1 MSFDVGLQEL
11 PMQLAAGQWA
21 QWLAQGEPYGVALGE
36 NQLVLSHRS
45 GVIELPFDE
54 WDGCIDVKRG
64 IVWGAFDITSSD
76 GKQHWRVN
84 GLPWRY
90 CKPFARQLVD
100 AYRKWAQ
107 PKVDQLDE
115 AIPVLISD
123 IDDFTRGDHFLR
135 HSQQQVLVK
144 RLQEKMADLSLS
156 NGLAQAFRPTA
167 FSTISPWLTEET
179 SWLDQT
185 NQRRTKSAMMNQQEW
200 LNCCLNPVMTVE
212 QREALIANQDHNLIL
227 STAGTGKTQLLAT
240 RAAYWIHTQQGTADQ
255 LLIVVKDA
263 EGQRDMQAYLRQ
275 YTLTNMA
282 VITPLMLA
290 TLIVE
295 AATEAPSGLSPIIAD
310 ESARQQWL
318 TKMLVNEWSNK
329 DSAIRWQR
337 HLTHWVIPGM
347 RGDMQMDELS
357 QYPPL
362 LQWLWN
368 HIAALIEKNISK
380 TELSRNIDQQV
391 SESAKARVRSEMA
404 LIWPFY
410 QAYIEHMTE
419 NDRYDLRTLFA
430 KAGEYVR
437 SEQFDVPWLTIMVD
451 EYQDLSEESMTL
463 LTALCAGENMA
474 DKPTLFAVGDS
485 HVSVTGV
492 SGDRSRL
499 TQRFKE
505 RFGYSNI
512 GQLSEPR
519 RFNQDIA
526 FIAETFMSH
535 TMPEDERSG
544 IKHGDH
550 GSHLT
555 VLAQPLMEAELASVI
570 EKSGRKASV
579 LILGRK
585 DGDCPDKLV
594 SWQMRW
600 PEANIR
606 FMTCEESQG
615 HEADHVF
622 VLNVNRSLFPLV
634 DKERNLLQFLKGKD
648 DKDLEWQ
655 ERRLFYIA
663 LTRAK
668 EHVWVCAEADKASI
682 FINELLKD
690 PRYEVNNKIKRV
702 SR

>member
-11 PMQLAAGQWA
+11 PMQLAAGRWA
-21 QWLAQGEPYGVALGE
+21 QWLAQGEPFGVALGE
-36 NQLVLSHRS
+36 NRLVLSNRS
-45 GVIELPFDE
+45 GLIELPFDE

-115 AIPVLISD
+115 IIPTLISE
-123 IDDFTRGDHFLR
+123 IELFTKDDHFLR
-135 HSQQQVLVK
+135 HSQQQVLVHK
-144 RLQEKMADLSLS
+144 LQGKMLDLSLS
-156 NGLAQAFRPTA
+156 SGLAQAFRPTA
-167 FSTISPWLTEET
+167 FSTISPWLTDEISLLE
-179 SWLDQT
+179 QT
-185 NQRRTKSAMMNQQEW
+185 NQRRTKSAIMHQKDW
-200 LNCCLNPVMTVE
+200 LDCCLNPTMTVE

-240 RAAYWIHTQQGTADQ
+240 RAAYWIHTQQAIADQ

-275 YTLTNMA
+275 YTLTNMV

-295 AATEAPSGLSPIIAD
+295 KATQSPSGLSSIIAD
-310 ESARQQWL
+310 ETARQQWL
-318 TKMLVNEWSNK
+318 TKMLVHEWSNK
-329 DSAIRWQR
+329 ESAIRWQR
-337 HLTHWVIPGM
+337 HLTHWAIPGM
-347 RGDMQMDELS
+347 RDIQMDELS
-357 QYPPL
+357 QHPPL
-362 LQWLWN
+362 LQWLWS
-368 HIAALIEKNISK
+368 HVAALIEKNSSK

-410 QAYIEHMTE
+410 QAYIEHMAQ

-430 KAGEYVR
+430 KACEYVNDQKF
-437 SEQFDVPWLTIMVD
+437 ETPWLTIMVD
-451 EYQDLSEESMTL
+451 EYQDLSEESMML
-463 LTALCAGENMA
+463 FMALCSGENMA
-474 DKPTLFAVGDS
+474 EKPSLFAVGDS
-485 HVSVTGV
+485 RVSVTGV
-492 SGDRSRL
+492 SGDQSRL
-499 TQRFKE
+499 IQRFKE
-505 RFGYSNI
+505 RFGYSKI
-512 GQLSEPR
+512 GELTEPR
-519 RFNQDIA
+519 RFNQDVA

-535 TMPEDERSG
+535 TMVEDERSG

-555 VLAQPLMEAELASVI
+555 VLAQPLMEAELCTVI
-570 EKSGRKASV
+570 EKSEKIPSV

-585 DGDCPDKLV
+585 EADCPDKLV

-600 PEANIR
+600 PAASIR

-622 VLNVNRSLFPLV
+622 VLNVNRTVFPLI

-668 EHVWVCAEADKASI
+668 EHVWVCAEADKTSM
-682 FINELLKD
+682 FVNELLKD

-702 SR
+702 NR